1 MKKQSL
7 IQMKPQDIVVICKL
21 SITKDVGDLNQTSLS
36 RSLYL
41 SQSEISSSLTRSNF
55 SGLLSSDKRSV
66 NKNKLFDF
74 IQFGLQVVF
83 PVQPGEMTRGTLTAH
98 SAPPLSGDI
107 VGTQSYVWPYAKGL
121 DRGLSITPLYHTIPQ
136 AILLDAQL
144 YEILALLDAIRV
156 GRVREKQLA
165 LKYLKQLLF

>member
-1 MKKQSL
+1 MTKQSL
-7 IQMKPQDIVVICKL
+7 IQLKPQDIVVTCKL
-21 SITKDVGDLNQTSLS
+21 IISKDISDLNQIKLS
-36 RSLYL
+36 QSLYL
-41 SQSEISSSLTRSNF
+41 SQSEISSSLTRSAY
-55 SGLLSSDKRSV
+55 SGLVSSDKRSV
-66 NKNKLFDF
+66 NRTKFFDF

-83 PVQPGEMTRGTLTAH
+83 PVQPGEMARGTLTAH
-98 SAPPLSGDI
+98 SAPPLANDI

-136 AILLDAQL
+136 AIVLDPQL

-165 LKYLKQLLF
+165 LKYLKHHLS